1 MLPPEPVANA
11 DAWPPAVIVEVAKS
25 KLMMSH
31 WYLVLPD
38 PPEALCP
45 VDPLRLARR
54 QRHPVL

>member
-31 WYLVLPD
+31 WYFVLPD
-38 PPEALCP
+38 PPEALP
-45 VDPLRLARR
+45 QDRLRG
-54 QRHPVL
+54 